1 MEFTQSATKLGE
13 NINGKKISICICKK
27 REAAKGKWSVGLAAA
42 SLVLFIV
49 AVVLAL
55 FLDGKL
61 GGLIGGTGLFAMLLS
76 AYGFALGLS
85 SFSEENRKHRTSM
98 IGSIL
103 NGVILVIWLGLFYQE
118 YKKWKKKND

>member
-1 MEFTQSATKLGE
+1 MARRYRYAFA
-13 NINGKKISICICKK
+13 KK

-61 GGLIGGTGLFAMLLS
+61 GGLIGGTGFLRCCCQHT
-76 AYGFALGLS
+76 ALHWA
-85 SFSEENRKHRTSM
+85 FPAFQRKT
-98 IGSIL
+98 G
-103 NGVILVIWLGLFYQE
+103 NTAQV
-118 YKKWKKKND
+118 

>member
-1 MEFTQSATKLGE
+1 MARRYRYAFA
-13 NINGKKISICICKK
+13 KK

-85 SFSEENRKHRTSM
+85 SFSEENRKHRTSDLKRCDSGNLAGTFF
-98 IGSIL
+98 IRSIK
-103 NGVILVIWLGLFYQE
+103 NGRKRTI
-118 YKKWKKKND
+118 KKTA

>member
-1 MEFTQSATKLGE
+1 MARRYRYAFA
-13 NINGKKISICICKK
+13 KK

-61 GGLIGGTGLFAMLLS
+61 GGLIWRNRAFCDAAVSIRLCTGPFQLFRGKPETPDKYDRIDLKRCDSGNLAGTFFIRSIKNG
-76 AYGFALGLS
+76 
-85 SFSEENRKHRTSM
+85 RKRT
-98 IGSIL
+98 I
-103 NGVILVIWLGLFYQE
+103 
-118 YKKWKKKND
+118 KKTA

>member
-27 REAAKGKWSVGLAAA
+27 KRSCDSIIASSNRSLADLRDGLR
-42 SLVLFIV
+42 
-49 AVVLAL
+49 
-55 FLDGKL
+55 DGKL

-103 NGVILVIWLGLFYQE
+103 NGVILVIWLGLFLSGV
-118 YKKWKKKND
+118 

>member
-27 REAAKGKWSVGLAAA
+27 KRSCERKVVRRTGS
-42 SLVLFIV
+42 SFLVLFIV

-103 NGVILVIWLGLFYQE
+103 NGVILVIWLGLFLSGV
-118 YKKWKKKND
+118 

>member
-1 MEFTQSATKLGE
+1 MARRYRYAFA
-13 NINGKKISICICKK
+13 KK

-42 SLVLFIV
+42 SLVLFI
-49 AVVLAL
+49 AL

-103 NGVILVIWLGLFYQE
+103 NGVILVIWLGLFLSGV
-118 YKKWKKKND
+118 

>member
-1 MEFTQSATKLGE
+1 MARRYRYAFA
-13 NINGKKISICICKK
+13 KK

-85 SFSEENRKHRTSM
+85 SFSEENRKHRTS
-98 IGSIL
+98 ITPGNLAGTFFIRSIK
-103 NGVILVIWLGLFYQE
+103 NGRKRTI
-118 YKKWKKKND
+118 KKTA

>member
-1 MEFTQSATKLGE
+1 MARRYRYAFA
-13 NINGKKISICICKK
+13 KK

-42 SLVLFIV
+42 SLV
-49 AVVLAL
+49 L

-103 NGVILVIWLGLFYQE
+103 NGVILVIWLGLFLSGV
-118 YKKWKKKND
+118 

>member
-1 MEFTQSATKLGE
+1 MARRYRYAFA
-13 NINGKKISICICKK
+13 KK

-85 SFSEENRKHRTSM
+85 SFSEENRTSM

-103 NGVILVIWLGLFYQE
+103 NGVILVIWLGLFLSGV
-118 YKKWKKKND
+118 

>member
-61 GGLIGGTGLFAMLLS
+61 GGLIGGTGLLRCCCQHT
-76 AYGFALGLS
+76 ALHWA
-85 SFSEENRKHRTSM
+85 FPAFQRKT
-98 IGSIL
+98 G
-103 NGVILVIWLGLFYQE
+103 NTGQV
-118 YKKWKKKND
+118 

>member
-1 MEFTQSATKLGE
+1 MARRYRYAFA
-13 NINGKKISICICKK
+13 KK

-55 FLDGKL
+55 
-61 GGLIGGTGLFAMLLS
+61 LIGGTGLFAMLLS

-103 NGVILVIWLGLFYQE
+103 NGVILVIWLGLFLSGV
-118 YKKWKKKND
+118 

>member
-1 MEFTQSATKLGE
+1 MARRYRYAFA
-13 NINGKKISICICKK
+13 KK

-42 SLVLFIV
+42 SLVLF
-49 AVVLAL
+49 AL

-103 NGVILVIWLGLFYQE
+103 NGVILVIWLGLFLSGV
-118 YKKWKKKND
+118 

>member
-1 MEFTQSATKLGE
+1 MARRYRYAFA
-13 NINGKKISICICKK
+13 KK

-76 AYGFALGLS
+76 GFALGLS
-85 SFSEENRKHRTSM
+85 SCSEENRKHRTSM

-103 NGVILVIWLGLFYQE
+103 NGVILVIWLGLFLSGV
-118 YKKWKKKND
+118 

>member
-1 MEFTQSATKLGE
+1 MARRYRYAFA
-13 NINGKKISICICKK
+13 KK
-27 REAAKGKWSVGLAAA
+27 REAAKGKWSVGL
-42 SLVLFIV
+42 

-103 NGVILVIWLGLFYQE
+103 NGVILVIWLGLFLSGV
-118 YKKWKKKND
+118 

>member
-1 MEFTQSATKLGE
+1 MARRYRYAFA
-13 NINGKKISICICKK
+13 KK

-42 SLVLFIV
+42 SLVLLFIV

-85 SFSEENRKHRTSM
+85 SFSEENRKHRISM

-103 NGVILVIWLGLFYQE
+103 NGVILVIWLGLFLSGV
-118 YKKWKKKND
+118 

>member
-1 MEFTQSATKLGE
+1 MARRYRYAFA
-13 NINGKKISICICKK
+13 KK

-49 AVVLAL
+49 AVV
-55 FLDGKL
+55 L

-103 NGVILVIWLGLFYQE
+103 NGVILVIWLGLFLSGV
-118 YKKWKKKND
+118 